1 MKIFKNYKSISSYTK
16 NSTLVIGN
24 FDGVHKGHQKIIQSA
39 KKVNNIK
46 RNKIGVLLFD
56 PHPKIFFKT
65 VDKNF
70 LLTDLNTRCKIL
82 KSYGIDFV
90 IILKFS
96 KLISEM
102 SPNNFCHNIL
112 KSGIQM
118 KHVLVGKN
126 FKFGKKRIG
135 NYKFLEEY
143 GKCNEFKVSP
153 IDIFKLPEVLAKKIK
168 KNTYSSSN
176 IRSLIQ
182 IGDVHSAS
190 KLLNRPWYVYGKV
203 IEGDKRGRTIGIP
216 TANMSLDGYKKLC
229 YGVYAVSVVIQDN
242 RSNLGTL
249 KGIANFG
256 IRPTFEKKK
265 PILEIYLFDFDLN
278 IYKSTLKVS
287 FIDFI
292 RKEKKFLGIKS
303 LKKQLIKD
311 ISKANRIL
319 R

>member
-1 MKIFKNYKSISSYTK
+1 MKILRNYKSISTYTK

-46 RNKIGVLLFD
+46 KNKIGVLLFD

-102 SPNNFCHNIL
+102 SPNNFCHKIL

-118 KHVLVGKN
+118 KHILVGKN

-190 KLLNRPWYVYGKV
+190 KLLNRPWYVFGKV

-229 YGVYAVSVVIQDN
+229 YGVYAVSVDIQGN

-256 IRPTFEKKK
+256 IRPTFKKKK

-278 IYKSTLKVS
+278 IYQSTLKVS

-292 RKEKKFLGIKS
+292 RKEKKFLGIES